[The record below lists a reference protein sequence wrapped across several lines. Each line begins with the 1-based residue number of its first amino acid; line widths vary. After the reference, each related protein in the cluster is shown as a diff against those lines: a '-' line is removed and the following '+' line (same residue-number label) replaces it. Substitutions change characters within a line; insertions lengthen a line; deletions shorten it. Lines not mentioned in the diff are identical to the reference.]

1 MEDIEIEL
9 PPDNKLDPAIDPAI
23 ERARISNEK
32 YKDQWILCCSKTDR
46 HFFKYLTQI
55 VMGSCVMIFSMY
67 QISQGSENNEIYF
80 SLLSGTLGLF
90 LPHPSASSSD

>member
-1 MEDIEIEL
+1 MEDIEIQLEL
-9 PPDNKLDPAIDPAI
+9 PNDQKINPAI

-32 YKDQWILCCSKTDR
+32 YKDQWKVCCSNTDR

-67 QISQGSENNEIYF
+67 QIVMGSENNEIYF